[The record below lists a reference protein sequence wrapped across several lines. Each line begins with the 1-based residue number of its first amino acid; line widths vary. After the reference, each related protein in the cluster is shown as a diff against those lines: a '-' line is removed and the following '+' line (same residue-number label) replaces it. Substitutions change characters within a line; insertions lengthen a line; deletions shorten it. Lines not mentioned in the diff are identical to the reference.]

1 MGAFP
6 QGLVQGYMTVAATGK
21 CNFRQNFTAEAPE
34 ALVDLLKDGDAQLPC
49 VHREHVCNVFM
60 LLISDS
66 MDAELQKGGSF
77 LEVT

>member
-6 QGLVQGYMTVAATGK
+6 QSLVQGYRTGTAMWK
-21 CNFRQNFTAEAPE
+21 CSFRQNFTAEAPE

-49 VHREHVCNVFM
+49 VHGEHGCNVFK

-66 MDAELQKGGSF
+66 MDAELQKVGSF
-77 LEVT
+77 SEVT